1 MSIEQLPIKELSNE
15 MIKFRT
21 IQNTCVLSV
30 GMVCSVVLCVVSPDA
45 TAPVIA
51 ALSAVTGAAAK
62 SIYDSRRSG

>member
-1 MSIEQLPIKELSNE
+1 MSIETLPLKELSAE

-21 IQNTCVLSV
+21 VQNTSVLCV
-30 GMVCSVVLCVVSPDA
+30 GMVCSVVLCLVSPDA
-45 TAPVIA
+45 ISPVIA